1 MNRIYVLP
9 KDVLGEG
16 IYRRIYL
23 LIKKNRWDRAAV
35 GAALGLAGGMLSII
49 LGALLWAVVPLL
61 APVSHG
67 SFLNVLEIVFFILPL
82 PLLALGAYCLDL
94 LEKSPPVIPLSAKSQ
109 PAGFE
114 NWHRLRPQRPHQN

>member
-23 LIKKNRWDRAAV
+23 LIKKNRWDSAAI
-35 GAALGLAGGMLSII
+35 GATFGLVGGMLSII
-49 LGALLWAVVPLL
+49 LGAMLWAVVPLL
-61 APVSHG
+61 APVSLG

-94 LEKSPPVIPLSAKSQ
+94 LERKPPNLPLPVKSQ

-114 NWHRLRPQRPHQN
+114 SRHRLRPHRPHQN